1 MKSKI
6 ICVLLVCMTSYG
18 CTVLKQA
25 YKPAVRVYS
34 DDNSSMKTYKTFD
47 FRMTGDSLDYLLENY
62 LQNHLAILLES
73 KGFERA
79 NSPDFYISIIWETLG
94 SEILY
99 DTGFIVAGVIF
110 CPVSS

>member
-1 MKSKI
+1 
-6 ICVLLVCMTSYG
+6 MTSYG
-18 CTVLKQA
+18 CTVLKKA

-47 FRMTGDSLDYLLENY
+47 FRMTGDSLDYLLEKY

-79 NSPDFYISIIWETLG
+79 DSPDFFISRDL
-94 SEILY
+94 
-99 DTGFIVAGVIF
+99 IF
-110 CPVSS
+110 MSLLLRNKVLRIFLKQ